1 MARPI
6 SLIDQ
11 SPANTA
17 ADQVSSPAADAVLR
31 PLGKSFA
38 MRWSAWLL
46 LILAGTISSML
57 LKYWALAMFNDLIG
71 NRSYLHSWSAS
82 LYYSF
87 IYSACIGSLLIYSA
101 SRSWAYISRRRF
113 PVNFV
118 LLFISILVPATIGTL
133 LSGLILI
140 AFGQHPVSAYG
151 SMTSHSLLI
160 SLLLSLIFGASFY
173 FYENLRGALEATTL
187 QLHKKQ
193 LEEERARK
201 LAVAAQLSS
210 LESRVRPHFLFN
222 TLNSISALVRENP
235 ERAERMVEQLSAL
248 LRFSLDA
255 NQRRTV
261 PLRNE
266 IKLVNDYLEIEKTRF
281 NSRLRFTF
289 DIPPELN
296 AAAVPPFAVQTLVEN
311 SVKHAIAPRR
321 TGGEIRITARVEGNH
336 LKLEV
341 LDDGPGFTPQAI
353 IAGHGLDTL
362 QARLTALFPEDSS
375 LNVESVSDGAKVT
388 LTLPRG

>member
-1 MARPI
+1 M
-6 SLIDQ
+6 
-11 SPANTA
+11 
-17 ADQVSSPAADAVLR
+17 
-31 PLGKSFA
+31 
-38 MRWSAWLL
+38 
-46 LILAGTISSML
+46 
-57 LKYWALAMFNDLIG
+57 
-71 NRSYLHSWSAS
+71 
-82 LYYSF
+82 
-87 IYSACIGSLLIYSA
+87 
-101 SRSWAYISRRRF
+101 
-113 PVNFV
+113 
-118 LLFISILVPATIGTL
+118 LFISILAPATIGTL

-187 QLHKKQ
+187 QLHKKR

-261 PLRNE
+261 PLRHE

-281 NSRLRFTF
+281 NSRLRFSF

-296 AAAVPPFAVQTLVEN
+296 AVAVPPFAVQTLVEN

-321 TGGEIRITARVEGNH
+321 AGGEIRVTARIDGSH
-336 LKLEV
+336 IKLEV

-362 QARLTALFPEDSS
+362 QARLTALFPENSS